1 MHIERRS
8 FRIGLIAGGFLVAG
22 LVIGVLLTARYGMV
36 NPVES
41 AAPAAVSAPLP
52 DGESPKNFAGVV
64 KAVMP
69 AVVNISTS
77 RVVKTP
83 QAPEGMPFGGDEEFF
98 RRFFGD
104 EFFRRFHAPRNRR
117 ENSLGSGVIVSNDG
131 YIITNNHVIA
141 KADEIKVLLSDKR
154 EFTGKVVGTD
164 PKTDIAVIK
173 IDGKDLPTI
182 PWGNSDKLDIGEYV
196 LAIGNPFGLNQTV
209 TLGIVSAVGR
219 ANVGI
224 ADYEDFIQ
232 TDAAIN
238 PGNSGGALVNARG
251 ELVGINTAIFSR
263 SGGYMG
269 IGFAVPSNM
278 TRSVMDS
285 LVKDGKVVRG
295 WLGVSIQEVNAD
307 IAKQFGIKESR
318 GALVAEVLPDSPAA
332 KAGFKSYDV
341 ITKFNGKDI
350 DSPSVLRNAVA
361 QTPVGTK
368 VNVEVIRDKEK
379 KTLSVKIAEQPKD
392 MVAGDGDGD
401 GDIAGE
407 KTDTALAGLQIR
419 NLSPDIVRQLDLPAN
434 TTGVIVSDV
443 NPESAAAEAGV
454 IQGDV
459 ILEINRARV
468 KSISDFQRINNKL
481 GKKDSALLRINR
493 RGSKLVILVK
503 P

>member
-22 LVIGVLLTARYGMV
+22 VLLGVLLTARYGMV
-36 NPVES
+36 TTVES
-41 AAPAAVSAPLP
+41 ASPAAVGVPLA
-52 DGESPKNFAGVV
+52 DAETPKSFASVV

-69 AVVNISTS
+69 AVVNISTT

-83 QAPEGMPFGGDEEFF
+83 QGPEGAPFGGDEEFF

-154 EFTGKVVGTD
+154 EFIGKVVGTD
-164 PKTDIAVIK
+164 PKSDIAVIK
-173 IDGKDLPTI
+173 INGKDLPTLR
-182 PWGNSDKLDIGEYV
+182 WGDSDKLDIGEYV

-238 PGNSGGALVNARG
+238 PGNSGGALVNSRG

-285 LVKDGKVVRG
+285 LVKEGKVVRG

-318 GALVAEVLPDSPAA
+318 GALVAEVMPDSPAA

-341 ITKFNGKDI
+341 ITRFNGKEI
-350 DSPSVLRNAVA
+350 DSPAILRNAVA

-368 VNVEVIRDKEK
+368 VKVEIIRDKEK
-379 KTLSVKIAEQPKD
+379 KTLEVKIAEQPKE
-392 MVAGDGDGD
+392 MIAADGDGD
-401 GDIAGE
+401 VAGD
-407 KTDTALAGLQIR
+407 KTDTALAGLQVRSITA
-419 NLSPDIVRQLDLPAN
+419 DVARQLDLPAGTN
-434 TTGVIVSDV
+434 GVVVSDV
-443 NPESAAAEAGV
+443 DPDSAAAAGGV
-454 IQGDV
+454 VPGDV
-459 ILEINRARV
+459 ILEINRERV
-468 KSISDFQRINNKL
+468 RSIGDFQRINNKL
-481 GKKDSALLRINR
+481 GKTDGALLRINR
-493 RGSKLVILVK
+493 RGSKLVILIK

>member
-1 MHIERRS
+1 MRVDRRS
-8 FRIGLIAGGFLVAG
+8 FRIGLIAGTFLVAG
-22 LVIGVLLTARYGMV
+22 VLLGVVLTARYDLV
-36 NPVES
+36 TPVES
-41 AAPAAVSAPLP
+41 APPAAVSVPVA
-52 DGESPKNFAGVV
+52 DGEVPKNFASVV

-69 AVVNISTS
+69 AVVNISTT
-77 RVVKTP
+77 RVVKSP
-83 QAPEGMPFGGDEEFF
+83 QGPEGMPFGGDEEFF

-117 ENSLGSGVIVSNDG
+117 ENSLGSGVIVNGDG

-154 EFTGKVVGTD
+154 EFVGKVVGTD
-164 PKTDIAVIK
+164 PKSDIAVIK
-173 IDGKDLPTI
+173 INAKDLPSLR
-182 PWGNSDKLDIGEYV
+182 WGDSDKLDIGEYV

-278 TRSVMDS
+278 TRTVMDS
-285 LVKDGKVVRG
+285 LIKEGKVVRG
-295 WLGVSIQEVNAD
+295 WLGVSIQEVNTD
-307 IAKQFGIKESR
+307 IAKQFGIKDSR
-318 GALVAEVLPDSPAA
+318 GALVAEVMPDSPAA

-341 ITKFNGKDI
+341 ITRFNGKEI
-350 DSPSVLRNAVA
+350 DSPAVLRNAVA
-361 QTPVGTK
+361 QTPVGAK

-379 KTLSVKIAEQPKD
+379 KTLSVKIAEQPKE
-392 MVAGDGDGD
+392 MLVADGDGD
-401 GDIAGE
+401 VTGD
-407 KTDTALAGLQIR
+407 KKDTALAGLQVRGIT
-419 NLSPDIVRQLDLPAN
+419 PDVARQLDLPAG
-434 TTGVIVSDV
+434 TAGVVVSDV
-443 NPESAAAEAGV
+443 DPESAAAGAGV
-454 IQGDV
+454 VPGDV
-459 ILEINRARV
+459 ILEINR
-468 KSISDFQRINNKL
+468 QRIRGVKEFQQINSKL
-481 GKKDSALLRINR
+481 GKNDSALLRINR
-493 RGSKLVILVK
+493 RGSKIVILIK